1 MNKLYYGDC
10 LTIMRDHMNL
20 GSVDLIYLDPP
31 FNSNQEYNAIYKDET
46 GRPLPDQ
53 IEAFCDLWTLNE
65 ETERT
70 IRAMPVL
77 MRSAGIDDT
86 VAEFWRLWVNALRG
100 TQPRLLAYLSYMVE
114 RLLQMRPILK
124 PTGSIYLHCDP
135 TASHY
140 IKVMMDTIF
149 GHENFRNEITWQRT
163 ESHNTAGRY
172 GNVADILLY
181 YSKSD
186 KPTWNPQYQPYGNA
200 QMGRFRHVDA
210 SGRRYKLE
218 NLTAPR
224 PNSDSGKFDWRG
236 TKPGPTRGWGY
247 KVEQLE
253 AWWAEGRIQ
262 TKKDGTPRMDGLKM
276 YLDEAEGKPLQ
287 NIWTDIPRIPNTS
300 SERMGYATQKPLAL
314 LERIIQASSNPGE
327 VVFDP
332 FCGCATTLEAAHR
345 LGRRWIGIDI
355 AIHAVKR
362 VAKVRLQD
370 RLRLV
375 EGKDFVVDGVPRT
388 LEGARDLWKRDPYH
402 FQKWAVEAV
411 DGFVTTRRTADGGID
426 GRLYF
431 AMPNADSLQSMA
443 IEVKGGKNVGI
454 ATLRALRG
462 VLENDAALMV
472 GLIILEPLGVTK
484 ERNFHRFM
492 AEAGD
497 TQTTFARPYPRM
509 QLRTVADILNDK
521 GFDVPG
527 MVARG
532 TGQGVL
538 LSPLSYGD
546 ERK

>member
-70 IRAMPVL
+70 IRTMPVL
-77 MRSAGIDDT
+77 MREAGIDDKVT
-86 VAEFWRLWVNALRG
+86 EFWRLWVNALRG

-140 IKVMMDTIF
+140 IKVMMDAIF

-186 KPTWNPQYQPYGNA
+186 KTTWNPQYQPYGEA
-200 QMGRFRHVDA
+200 QMSRFRHVDA
-210 SGRRYKLE
+210 DGRRYKLE

-236 TKPGPTRGWGY
+236 TTPGPTRGWGY

-253 AWWAEGRIQ
+253 AWWAEGRIH
-262 TKKDGTPRMDGLKM
+262 TKKDGTPRMDGLKVC
-276 YLDEAEGKPLQ
+276 LDETEGKPLQ
-287 NIWTDIPRIPNTS
+287 NVWTDIPRIPNTS

-314 LERIIQASSNPGE
+314 LERIIQASSNPGD

-332 FCGCATTLEAAHR
+332 FCGCATTLEAAHK

-375 EGKDFVVDGVPRT
+375 EAKDFVVDGVPRT
-388 LEGARDLWKRDPYH
+388 VEGARDLWKRDPYH

-431 AMPNADSLQSMA
+431 AMPNVDSLQSMA

-497 TQTTFARPYPRM
+497 TQSTFARPYPRM
-509 QLRTVADILNDK
+509 QLRTVEDILNGK

-538 LSPLSYGD
+538 LSP
-546 ERK
+546 